1 VISDSSAGPTSRP
14 CSAAAVLHRLSTFPQ
29 QRISDEA
36 RTRLAVRHTPPA
48 GGVPGLAKPPCWSI
62 RFGCDQTWRQCGRVA
77 IARMQQCR
85 TIARGSRK
93 PAGIGVYRHPALR
106 PRLSSQGLAKPFSE
120 PDENVLKQS
129 SAYPF
134 LTQGRDGQHAVHHE
148 PDLGL
153 LAQQFDGRPVA
164 GEASM
169 TMLVAFL
176 VCCSA
181 AVFLAH
187 AFDAYSAD

>member
-1 VISDSSAGPTSRP
+1 MQV
-14 CSAAAVLHRLSTFPQ
+14 F
-29 QRISDEA
+29 
-36 RTRLAVRHTPPA
+36 RH
-48 GGVPGLAKPPCWSI
+48 
-62 RFGCDQTWRQCGRVA
+62 QQCGR
-77 IARMQQCR
+77 I
-85 TIARGSRK
+85 
-93 PAGIGVYRHPALR
+93 L
-106 PRLSSQGLAKPFSE
+106 LSHGLPEPFSE
-120 PDENVLKQS
+120 PDENVRKQS
-129 SAYPF
+129 RAYPF

-181 AVFLAH
+181 AVFLDH
-187 AFDAYSAD
+187 AVDSYSAD